1 MGDKEIKVH
10 IRADSRY
17 PIDRKRIRKLV
28 RDFLR
33 EMGVEGEMQVGVVM
47 GGDRKMKELNK
58 KYLKVEGTTDV
69 LSFSQ
74 TETSEKVS
82 EFIEPTDNG
91 LYLGEVI
98 VSWPQAMKQALE
110 RQITV
115 DEEVD
120 FLVKHG
126 LLHLMGIHHD

>member
-1 MGDKEIKVH
+1 M
-10 IRADSRY
+10 
-17 PIDRKRIRKLV
+17 
-28 RDFLR
+28 
-33 EMGVEGEMQVGVVM
+33 
-47 GGDRKMKELNK
+47 